1 MRRVDEPPIGPEARA
16 SLDALDATLAGEAV
30 DPRHAEMAE
39 LALLLASDRPRMATS
54 AADALDAK
62 VTRRFAMETNS
73 RPRRRWLFAPA
84 AMVALT
90 AAVVVVVVVAPG
102 GPGSI
107 SESSTSAAA
116 PALRASSPGAGA
128 ATSATP
134 STGGGAESASAGST
148 AAAPSAAGGRVPS
161 SAGQTAA
168 APPAGQTA
176 AAPSAGQTAA
186 PPSGGA
192 GAAPSPQPPANGH
205 KIIQS
210 ANLNLAV
217 APNRIDQV
225 AQEVFDVIGAQNG
238 IVNDST
244 VTATGGSDGYA
255 EFQLSVP
262 SSTLSQTMTQLSQLR
277 GANVVSRTD
286 ATQDIN
292 GRFVSTSRRLADAR
306 ALRTALLKQLA
317 DATTTTQIDSL
328 RAQIRDA
335 EASISS
341 DQATLRRLNQQV
353 NYSQIALTMN
363 AKELPVPVSGGGSFT
378 IGRAAHDAGRVLTVA
393 AGVGLIVLAA
403 LVPVGLVGAAA
414 WWLAAGLRRR
424 RREQALDL
432 A

>member
-30 DPRHAEMAE
+30 DPKHAEMAE

-62 VTRRFAMETNS
+62 VTRRFAMETHS
-73 RPRRRWLFAPA
+73 RPRRSWLFAPA

-90 AAVVVVVVVAPG
+90 AAVVVVVLVAPG

-128 ATSATP
+128 ATSATPATP

-168 APPAGQTA
+168 A
-176 AAPSAGQTAA
+176 
-186 PPSGGA
+186 PSGGA

>member
-16 SLDALDATLAGEAV
+16 SLDAVDATLAGEAV
-30 DPRHAEMAE
+30 DPMHAELAE
-39 LALLLASDRPRMATS
+39 LALLLASDRPQMPAS
-54 AADALDAK
+54 AAHALDAK
-62 VTRRFAMETNS
+62 VARRFAGPASS

-116 PALRASSPGAGA
+116 PALRASSAGAGA

-134 STGGGAESASAGST
+134 STGGGAESATAGST

-161 SAGQTAA
+161 SAGQTPS
-168 APPAGQTA
+168 APSPGQTA
-176 AAPSAGQTAA
+176 AAPSAGT
-186 PPSGGA
+186 
-192 GAAPSPQPPANGH
+192 GAAPAPQPPANGH

-217 APNRIDQV
+217 SPNRIDQV
-225 AQEVFDVIGAQNG
+225 AQEVFDVVGAQKG
-238 IVNDST
+238 IVNHST

-262 SSTLSQTMTQLSQLR
+262 SSTLSQTMTELSRLR

-292 GRFVSTSRRLADAR
+292 GQFVSTNRRLADAR

-317 DATTTTQIDSL
+317 NATTTTQIDSL

-353 NYSQIALTMN
+353 NYSQITLTMN
-363 AKELPVPVSGGGSFT
+363 ARVLPVPVSSGDSFT

-403 LVPVGLVGAAA
+403 LVPIGLVGAAA
-414 WWLAAGLRRR
+414 WWVAGGIRRR